1 MTEQTTRASPSL
13 YEQDETA
20 WLEQT
25 AGLVA
30 QGRFAEIDHHH
41 LREYLIDMA
50 RRDKREVL
58 SRLMILLVHLLKWE
72 HQPQLRTKS
81 WEATIF
87 HQRQELQD
95 LLESGTLRNYG
106 REILAKAYERA
117 IKQAALETEAE
128 EATFP
133 VTCPWPLEELVPAE

>member
-1 MTEQTTRASPSL
+1 M
-13 YEQDETA
+13 
-20 WLEQT
+20 
-25 AGLVA
+25 
-30 QGRFAEIDHHH
+30 
-41 LREYLIDMA
+41 
-50 RRDKREVL
+50 VL
-58 SRLMILLVHLLKWE
+58 LAHLLKWE

-117 IKQAALETEAE
+117 VKQAALEMDAAE
-128 EATFP
+128 DTFP